1 MTVSVLFPLLL
12 LDIDSGAGVEELV
25 GSGVEGFPGLKYSYI
40 EYNPSDT

>member
-1 MTVSVLFPLLL
+1 VTVSVLFPLLL